1 MFASENK
8 GPRSPPQW
16 CMRRPRFALA
26 VLYVW
31 GRRDMADRFLTVV
44 LLSVLLDYS
53 ALAIASS
60 SRSAILRWRGQF
72 AQSACP
78 AQFALMSW

>member
-1 MFASENK
+1 MSLK
-8 GPRSPPQW
+8 RSGKDCSPLKTKVRALLPSGV
-16 CMRRPRFALA
+16 CARPRFALA

-53 ALAIASS
+53 ALCNRI
-60 SRSAILRWRGQF
+60 Q
-72 AQSACP
+72 
-78 AQFALMSW
+78 